1 MQRTWPF
8 MYFTNFLLI
17 KLLFLLLLFSCM
29 VVATAT
35 SSDVILVN
43 VNLPVFYIQVFVH
56 IRTDGCPSP
65 RHKVVICSYFADIF
79 FFTKSFDTIIDRSL
93 LFLAHCIRG
102 NAGMHAD

>member
-1 MQRTWPF
+1 
-8 MYFTNFLLI
+8 
-17 KLLFLLLLFSCM
+17 M

-35 SSDVILVN
+35 TADVRLVN

-65 RHKVVICSYFADIF
+65 RHKVVICSYFTDVF
-79 FFTKSFDTIIDRSL
+79 FFTKTFDPIIDRSL
-93 LFLAHCIRG
+93 LFLAHCVRG

>member
-35 SSDVILVN
+35 SSDVIVN

-56 IRTDGCPSP
+56 IRTDGCPCP

-93 LFLAHCIRG
+93 LFLAHCVRG